1 MESRAKIKQLGG
13 KQLLCTARNR
23 ALITDRPLESGGTD
37 IGYTSGEL
45 LLLAI
50 GSCASGGLRNFF
62 ETKGLPSQDIVT
74 EVFFEPAAS
83 GERDRIVIEIGLGE
97 EQRRA
102 GADAIKA
109 AAVSGRIV
117 SRVKLGSVIEVRFA
131 GRPN

>member
-1 MESRAKIKQLGG
+1 MEPRAKVKQLAG

-50 GSCASGGLRNFF
+50 GSCASGSLRNFF
-62 ETKGLPSQDIVT
+62 EARGLPSQDMVT

-83 GERDRIVIEIGLGE
+83 GERDRIVIEIDLGE
-97 EQRRA
+97 EQPRVS
-102 GADAIKA
+102 ADAIKA
-109 AAVSGRIV
+109 AAISGRVV

-131 GRPN
+131 G

>member
-1 MESRAKIKQLGG
+1 MEPRAKVRRLAG

-23 ALITDRPLESGGTD
+23 ALITDRPVESGGTD

-50 GSCASGGLRNFF
+50 GSCATGGLRAFF
-62 ETKGLPSQDIVT
+62 DTRGLPSQDLVT
-74 EVFFEPAAS
+74 EVFFEPAAP

-97 EQRRA
+97 ELLQA

-109 AAVSGRIV
+109 AATSGRV
-117 SRVKLGSVIEVRFA
+117 ASRVKLGSVIEVRFA
-131 GRPN
+131 GR